1 MNCEFHSAKI
11 GKEAPVNV
19 GIEYGMIYHV
29 RTEQKHNSVQEP
41 PINRRSSPALGLH
54 NQFYHYI
61 KPSLGKSSN
70 RSYNNGVRITP
81 VLNIAPNST
90 VSLFGMGSLFSSK
103 KIEEEEI
110 MILTIYFYFILLN
123 IVQIESFPFE
133 ISIFLVIECCKQKLK
148 VN

>member
-29 RTEQKHNSVQEP
+29 RTEQKHNSVREP
-41 PINRRSSPALGLH
+41 PINRRSSPAPGLH

-61 KPSLGKSSN
+61 KPSLGKSSS

-103 KIEEEEI
+103 K
-110 MILTIYFYFILLN
+110 
-123 IVQIESFPFE
+123 S
-133 ISIFLVIECCKQKLK
+133 KKK
-148 VN
+148 R